1 MSDILT
7 PLPEKLRPTSVEDIL
22 GQKKILS
29 NDGVLSRIIKKK
41 ILSSFILW
49 GPPGCGKTT
58 IAKAMCDEIGASYII
73 INGSDEG
80 RFLDTVRNR
89 VRQFATT
96 VSLTSGASHKV
107 VIIDEADNTTNDVQ
121 LSLRTAVEEF
131 HSNCRFIFTCNFIN
145 KIIEPLHSR
154 CTVVDFRIKPEQAT
168 QLQGEF
174 FKRLRSILTSEKV
187 EYDDRVLAKLIKRYY
202 PDWRRLIN
210 ECQRYAATGSITSAI
225 LVDVADVNLD
235 ALLSSLKKKEF
246 TTVKSWVVQHMDND
260 PTMVMRKI
268 YDSLYG
274 VLKPSSIPEAVLIIA
289 KYMNSIP
296 IVPDQ
301 EVNLLACLTEVMMSC
316 EFK

>member
-1 MSDILT
+1 MSNEFLWVEKYRPSIVEDCI
-7 PLPEKLRPTSVEDIL
+7 LPETTREVFQGFVNQGELPNLLLT
-22 GQKKILS
+22 GTA
-29 NDGVLSRIIKKK
+29 GV
-41 ILSSFILW
+41 
-49 GPPGCGKTT
+49 GKTT
-58 IAKAMCDEIGASYII
+58 VAKAMCEEIGASYIV

-96 VSLTSGASHKV
+96 ISLTSGAAHKV

-131 HSNCRFIFTCNFIN
+131 HGNCRFIFTCNFIN

-154 CTVVDFRIKPEQAT
+154 CTVVDFRIKPEQAMK
-168 QLQGEF
+168 LQGEF
-174 FKRLRSILTSEKV
+174 FTRLKTILTHEEVQFEDK
-187 EYDDRVLAKLIKRYY
+187 VLAKLVKRYY

-210 ECQRYAATGSITSAI
+210 ECQRYAATGAINSAI
-225 LVDVADVNLD
+225 LVDVADINLD
-235 ALLSSLKKKEF
+235 DLLGSLKRKDF
-246 TTVKSWVVQHMDND
+246 TTVKNWVVQHMDND

-268 YDSLYG
+268 YDNLYN
-274 VLKPSSIPEAVLIIA
+274 VLKPASIPEAVLIIA

-301 EVNLLACLTEVMMSC
+301 EINLLACLTEVMMSC
-316 EFK
+316 EFR

>member
-1 MSDILT
+1 MSKEFLWV
-7 PLPEKLRPTSVEDIL
+7 EKYRPKIVEDCIL
-22 GQKKILS
+22 PASTKEVFQGFVNQGELPNLLLS
-29 NDGVLSRIIKKK
+29 GTAGV
-41 ILSSFILW
+41 
-49 GPPGCGKTT
+49 GKTT
-58 IAKAMCDEIGASYII
+58 IAKAMCEEIGASYIV

-89 VRQFATT
+89 IRQFAST

-174 FKRLRSILTSEKV
+174 FTRLKSILVHEQV
-187 EYDDRVLAKLIKRYY
+187 EFEDKVLAKLVRRYY

-210 ECQRYAATGSITSAI
+210 ECQRYAATGSISSAI

-235 ALLSSLKKKEF
+235 TLLASLKKKEF
-246 TTVKSWVVQHMDND
+246 TNVKNWVVQHMDND
-260 PTMVMRKI
+260 PSMVMRKI
-268 YDSLYG
+268 YDSIYG
-274 VLKPSSIPEAVLIIA
+274 VMKPASIPEAVLIIA
-289 KYMNSIP
+289 KYMRDIA

-301 EVNLLACLTEVMMSC
+301 EVNMLACLTEIMMSC

>member
-1 MSDILT
+1 MSNEFLWVEKYRPSIVEDCI
-7 PLPEKLRPTSVEDIL
+7 LPETTREVFQGFVNQGELPNLLLT
-22 GQKKILS
+22 GTA
-29 NDGVLSRIIKKK
+29 GV
-41 ILSSFILW
+41 
-49 GPPGCGKTT
+49 GKTT
-58 IAKAMCDEIGASYII
+58 VAKAMCEEIGASYIV

-96 VSLTSGASHKV
+96 ISLTSGAAHKV

-131 HSNCRFIFTCNFIN
+131 HGNCRFIFTCNFIN

-154 CTVVDFRIKPEQAT
+154 CTVVDFRIKPEQAMK
-168 QLQGEF
+168 LQGEF
-174 FKRLRSILTSEKV
+174 FTRLKTILTHEEVQFEDK
-187 EYDDRVLAKLIKRYY
+187 VLAKLVKRYY

-210 ECQRYAATGSITSAI
+210 ECQRYAATGAINSAI
-225 LVDVADVNLD
+225 LVDVADINLD
-235 ALLSSLKKKEF
+235 DLLGSLKRKDF
-246 TTVKSWVVQHMDND
+246 TTVKNWVVQHMDND

-268 YDSLYG
+268 YDNLYN
-274 VLKPSSIPEAVLIIA
+274 VLKPASIPEAVRIIA

-301 EVNLLACLTEVMMSC
+301 EINLLACLTEVMMSC
-316 EFK
+316 EFR

>member
-1 MSDILT
+1 MSKEFLWVEKYRPSAVKDCILPDT
-7 PLPEKLRPTSVEDIL
+7 TRKVFQGFVEQGELPNLL
-22 GQKKILS
+22 LS
-29 NDGVLSRIIKKK
+29 GTAGV
-41 ILSSFILW
+41 
-49 GPPGCGKTT
+49 GKTT
-58 IAKAMCDEIGASYII
+58 IAKAICDEIGASYIV

-154 CTVVDFRIKPEQAT
+154 CTVVDFRIKPEQST
-168 QLQGEF
+168 KLQGEF
-174 FKRLRSILTSEKV
+174 FVRLRSILTKEKV
-187 EYDDRVLAKLIKRYY
+187 EYDDKVLAKLIKRYY

-225 LVDVADVNLD
+225 LVDVADINLD
-235 ALLSSLKKKEF
+235 TLLASLKKKEF
-246 TTVKSWVVQHMDND
+246 TTVKNWVVQHMDND

-301 EVNLLACLTEVMMSC
+301 EVNLLACLTEIMMSC

>member
-1 MSDILT
+1 
-7 PLPEKLRPTSVEDIL
+7 V
-22 GQKKILS
+22 
-29 NDGVLSRIIKKK
+29 
-41 ILSSFILW
+41 
-49 GPPGCGKTT
+49 GKTT
-58 IAKAMCDEIGASYII
+58 IAKALCDEIGASYIM

-131 HSNCRFIFTCNFIN
+131 HSNCRFIFTCNFSN

-154 CTVVDFRIKPEQAT
+154 CTVVDFRIKPDQAMK
-168 QLQGEF
+168 LQGQF
-174 FKRLRSILTSEKV
+174 FDRLKTILTTEDVKF
-187 EYDDRVLAKLIKRYY
+187 EDKVLAKLVRRYY

-210 ECQRYAATGSITSAI
+210 ECQRYAANGSIDSAI

-235 ALLSSLKKKEF
+235 SLLSSLKKKEF
-246 TTVKSWVVQHMDND
+246 TNVKNWVVQHMDND
-260 PTMVMRKI
+260 PSMVMRKVYDNI
-268 YDSLYG
+268 YS
-274 VLKPSSIPEAVLIIA
+274 VMKPASIPEAVLIIA
-289 KYMNSIP
+289 KYMRDIAV
-296 IVPDQ
+296 VPDQ
-301 EVNLLACLTEVMMSC
+301 EINMLACLTEIMMSC

>member
-1 MSDILT
+1 MSKEFLWVEKYRPKAVKDCIL
-7 PLPEKLRPTSVEDIL
+7 PDNILNVFQGFVDQGELPNLL
-22 GQKKILS
+22 LS
-29 NDGVLSRIIKKK
+29 GTAGV
-41 ILSSFILW
+41 
-49 GPPGCGKTT
+49 GKTT
-58 IAKAMCDEIGASYII
+58 VAKALCEQIGASYIV

-131 HSNCRFIFTCNFIN
+131 HNNCRFIFTCNFIN

-154 CTVVDFRIKPEQAT
+154 CTVVDFRIKNGEKIA
-168 QLQGEF
+168 LQGTF
-174 FKRLRSILTSEKV
+174 FKRLKYILDSEKV
-187 EYDDRVLAKLIKRYY
+187 DYEDKVIAKLINRYY

-210 ECQRYAATGSITSAI
+210 ECQRYAATGSIKSAI
-225 LVDVADVNLD
+225 LVDVADINLD
-235 ALLSSLKKKEF
+235 ALLVSLKKKEF
-246 TTVKSWVVQHMDND
+246 TTVKNWVVQHMDGD

-268 YDSLYG
+268 YDSLYH

-301 EVNLLACLTEVMMSC
+301 EINLLACLTEIMMSC
-316 EFK
+316 EFR

>member
-1 MSDILT
+1 MSKEFLWV
-7 PLPEKLRPTSVEDIL
+7 EKYRPNIVEDCIL
-22 GQKKILS
+22 PASTKEVFQGFVNQGELP
-29 NDGVLSRIIKKK
+29 NLLLTGTAGV
-41 ILSSFILW
+41 
-49 GPPGCGKTT
+49 GKTT
-58 IAKAMCDEIGASYII
+58 IAKAMCEEIGASYIV

-80 RFLDTVRNR
+80 RFLDRVRNR
-89 VRQFATT
+89 IRQFAST

-174 FKRLRSILTSEKV
+174 FTRLKSILVHEQV
-187 EYDDRVLAKLIKRYY
+187 EFEDKVLAKLVRRYY

-210 ECQRYAATGSITSAI
+210 ECQRYAATGSISSAI

-235 ALLSSLKKKEF
+235 TLLASLKKKEF
-246 TTVKSWVVQHMDND
+246 TNVKNWVVQHMDND
-260 PTMVMRKI
+260 PSMVMRKI
-268 YDSLYG
+268 YDSIYG
-274 VLKPSSIPEAVLIIA
+274 VMKPASIPEAVLIIA
-289 KYMNSIP
+289 KYMRDIA

-301 EVNLLACLTEVMMSC
+301 EVNMLACLTEIMMSC

>member
-1 MSDILT
+1 MSKEFLWVEKYRPNKVKDCILPDT
-7 PLPEKLRPTSVEDIL
+7 TRNVFQGFVEQGELPNLL
-22 GQKKILS
+22 LS
-29 NDGVLSRIIKKK
+29 GTAGV
-41 ILSSFILW
+41 
-49 GPPGCGKTT
+49 GKTT
-58 IAKAMCDEIGASYII
+58 IAKAMCEEIGASYIV

-96 VSLTSGASHKV
+96 ISLTSGASHKV

-121 LSLRTAVEEF
+121 LSLRSAVEEF

-154 CTVVDFRIKPEQAT
+154 CTVVDFRIKPEQST

-174 FKRLRSILTSEKV
+174 FVRLRSILTKEKV
-187 EYDDRVLAKLIKRYY
+187 EYDDKVLAKLIKRYY

-210 ECQRYAATGSITSAI
+210 ECQRYAATGAITSAI

-235 ALLSSLKKKEF
+235 TLLASLKNKEF
-246 TTVKSWVVQHMDND
+246 TTVKNWVVQHMDND

-301 EVNLLACLTEVMMSC
+301 EVNLLACLTEIMMSC

>member
-1 MSDILT
+1 MNKFLWVEKYRPSIVEDCI
-7 PLPEKLRPTSVEDIL
+7 LPESIKNVFRGFLDQGELPNLLLAGSA
-22 GQKKILS
+22 
-29 NDGVLSRIIKKK
+29 GV
-41 ILSSFILW
+41 
-49 GPPGCGKTT
+49 GKTT
-58 IAKAMCDEIGASYII
+58 VAKALCEEIGASYIV

-131 HSNCRFIFTCNFIN
+131 HSNCRFIFTCNFPN

-154 CTVVDFRIKPEQAT
+154 CTVVDFKISNDQAV

-174 FKRLRSILTSEKV
+174 FTRLKSILTHECV
-187 EYDDRVLAKLIKRYY
+187 EYEDKVLAKLVKRYY

-210 ECQRYAATGSITSAI
+210 ECQRYAATGSISSAI
-225 LVDVADVNLD
+225 LADVADINLD
-235 ALLSSLKKKEF
+235 SLLSSLKNKEF
-246 TTVKSWVVQHMDND
+246 MVVRKWVVDNINNE
-260 PTMVMRKI
+260 PSIVMRKI
-268 YDSLYG
+268 YDACYQN
-274 VLKPSSIPEAVLIIA
+274 LKGSSIPEAVLIIA
-289 KYMNSIP
+289 KYLRDIEH
-296 IVPDQ
+296 VPDQ
-301 EVNLLACLTEVMMSC
+301 EINLLACLTEIMMSC

>member
-1 MSDILT
+1 MSKEFLWVEKYRPNIIDDCIL
-7 PLPEKLRPTSVEDIL
+7 PQNIKEVFKGFVKQGELPNLL
-22 GQKKILS
+22 LS
-29 NDGVLSRIIKKK
+29 GTAGV
-41 ILSSFILW
+41 
-49 GPPGCGKTT
+49 CKTT
-58 IAKAMCDEIGASYII
+58 IAKALCDEIGASYII

-131 HSNCRFIFTCNFIN
+131 HSNCRFIFTCNFSN

-154 CTVVDFRIKPEQAT
+154 CTGVDFRIKPEQAVK
-168 QLQGEF
+168 LQGEF
-174 FKRLRSILTSEKV
+174 FNRLKTILTSENVKF
-187 EYDDRVLAKLIKRYY
+187 EDIVLAKLVRRYY

-210 ECQRYAATGSITSAI
+210 ECQRYSASGAIDSAI

-235 ALLSSLKKKEF
+235 SLLSSLKKKDF
-246 TTVKSWVVQHMDND
+246 TTVKNWVVQHMDND

-268 YDSLYG
+268 YDSLYD

>member
-1 MSDILT
+1 MNDFLWV
-7 PLPEKLRPTSVEDIL
+7 EKYRPTIVEDCIL
-22 GQKKILS
+22 PQSIKDVFQGFVDQKELPNLLLS
-29 NDGVLSRIIKKK
+29 GTAGV
-41 ILSSFILW
+41 
-49 GPPGCGKTT
+49 GKTT
-58 IAKAMCDEIGASYII
+58 IAKALCDEIGASYIM

-89 VRQFATT
+89 IRTFAST

-121 LSLRTAVEEF
+121 LSLRSAVEEF

-154 CTVVDFRIKPEQAT
+154 CTVVDFRVKNGQSIE
-168 QLQGEF
+168 LQKQF
-174 FKRLRSILTSEKV
+174 FDRLRWILKTEGINHEDKV
-187 EYDDRVLAKLIKRYY
+187 VAKLIRRYY

-210 ECQRYAATGSITSAI
+210 ECQRYSASGSIDSAI

-235 ALLSSLKKKEF
+235 TLLSSLKKKEF
-246 TTVKSWVVQHMDND
+246 TNVKNWVVQHLDND
-260 PTMVMRKI
+260 PSMVMRKV

-274 VLKPSSIPEAVLIIA
+274 VLKPTSIPEAVLIIA
-289 KYMNSIP
+289 KYMKDIT

-301 EVNLLACLTEVMMSC
+301 EINMLACLTEIMMSC